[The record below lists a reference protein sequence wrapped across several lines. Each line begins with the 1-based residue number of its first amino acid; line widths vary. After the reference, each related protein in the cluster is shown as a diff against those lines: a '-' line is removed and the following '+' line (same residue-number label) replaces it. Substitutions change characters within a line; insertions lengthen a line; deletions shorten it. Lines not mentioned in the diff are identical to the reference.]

1 MSGTSKETTE
11 ETATPALLGLKAG
24 QRVRSGEG
32 SVSRCRLLLAA
43 YSHCGGGGAAAAV
56 HASEKRQQGRARAMC
71 PSEHLRARGIGDS
84 SARGI
89 KIFCG
94 IELEQE
100 LEQEREKAKEWGNS
114 NGSALKHLVMILEF
128 RGGYNH
134 RRPVRPRLSSALTAT
149 MSFRFY
155 LFENLLQNPKGFV
168 SKGSSEL
175 LDAAFNSVCECLI
188 IPSDCYSRPYGRKG
202 TLYEFVSPFL
212 IKLRTFLL

>member
-1 MSGTSKETTE
+1 MQARELRRGSPRPILLDPRRFGKENQSS
-11 ETATPALLGLKAG
+11 PFRRYLC
-24 QRVRSGEG
+24 VR
-32 SVSRCRLLLAA
+32 
-43 YSHCGGGGAAAAV
+43 
-56 HASEKRQQGRARAMC
+56 
-71 PSEHLRARGIGDS
+71 
-84 SARGI
+84 
-89 KIFCG
+89 
-94 IELEQE
+94 
-100 LEQEREKAKEWGNS
+100 NS